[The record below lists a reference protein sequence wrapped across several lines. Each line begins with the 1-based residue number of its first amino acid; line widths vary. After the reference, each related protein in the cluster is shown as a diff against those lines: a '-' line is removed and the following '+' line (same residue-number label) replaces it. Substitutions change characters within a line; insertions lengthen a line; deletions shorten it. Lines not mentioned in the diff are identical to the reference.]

1 MALRQD
7 QKIGEL
13 LLEGHAL
20 LGQGQ
25 ASEAVL
31 AFGRILLHDPS
42 HAEARRGLEAARD
55 VVVEAE
61 RRLEEDR
68 AREAV
73 EAVRPLDPAPA
84 APQEVP
90 ALLPPAI
97 APATVGERR
106 DLAPVAGWSRA
117 AFGTA
122 CVLLFALMGVG
133 VASTWDTLLHR
144 LARTPAPSS
153 AALTPA
159 SSLPAPTSA
168 EQALAEARRLLEA
181 GQPAAALSA
190 LDGVGR
196 SDPEYPF
203 ATQLRH
209 HAKRMMSGA
218 AEASRTAAR
227 SAP

>member
-13 LLEGHAL
+13 LVEGHAL
-20 LGQGQ
+20 LSQGQ

-31 AFGRILLHDPS
+31 AFGRVLLHDPS
-42 HAEARRGLEAARD
+42 HAAARRGLEAAHD

-61 RRLEEDR
+61 RRLEEER
-68 AREAV
+68 AREAT
-73 EAVRPLDPAPA
+73 AALSPIDPVPDAPPTAQSPRVGA
-84 APQEVP
+84 ARR
-90 ALLPPAI
+90 
-97 APATVGERR
+97 ERR
-106 DLAPVAGWSRA
+106 YAAPVAAWSRA

-122 CVLLFALMGVG
+122 CVLFFALIG
-133 VASTWDTLLHR
+133 VAVASSWDTLLHR

-153 AALTPA
+153 AALTPS

-168 EQALAEARRLLEA
+168 ERALAEARRLLEA

-190 LDGVGR
+190 LDGVSR

-209 HAKRMMSGA
+209 HAERMMSGA
-218 AEASRTAAR
+218 PGVSRNAR
-227 SAP
+227 SSP

>member
-25 ASEAVL
+25 ASEAAL
-31 AFGRILLHDPS
+31 AFGRVLLHDPS
-42 HAEARRGLEAARD
+42 HAEAKRGLEAAREG
-55 VVVEAE
+55 VVEAE
-61 RRLEEDR
+61 RILEEER
-68 AREAV
+68 VEAEAV
-73 EAVRPLDPAPA
+73 SSPLDPAPEVNR
-84 APQEVP
+84 AP
-90 ALLPPAI
+90 LPPVVSTAR
-97 APATVGERR
+97 AGEDR
-106 DLAPVAGWSRA
+106 DGGPLAGWSRA

-122 CVLLFALMGVG
+122 CVLLFALMGVA
-133 VASTWDTLLHR
+133 VASTWDTLLIR

-153 AALTPA
+153 VALPPA

-168 EQALAEARRLLEA
+168 ERALAEARRLLEA

-190 LDGVGR
+190 LDGVSR
-196 SDPEYPF
+196 SEPEYPF

-209 HAKRMMSGA
+209 HAERMMSGTA
-218 AEASRTAAR
+218 PTSRTAKR
-227 SAP
+227 STP